1 MNRSPRPAIAPLTLR
16 HWTINSQEFVGG
28 SQRPAPAPS
37 YSENADGGQVQLL
50 ASKLARVKS
59 ALAHDAS

>member
-1 MNRSPRPAIAPLTLR
+1 MNRPPRPAMPQTLR

-28 SQRPAPAPS
+28 SERPAPAPS
-37 YSENADGGQVQLL
+37 FSETADGGQIQLL

-59 ALAHDAS
+59 ALAHHAS

>member
-1 MNRSPRPAIAPLTLR
+1 MPQTLR

-28 SQRPAPAPS
+28 LERPAPAPS
-37 YSENADGGQVQLL
+37 YSEKADGGQIQLL

-59 ALAHDAS
+59 ALAHHAG

>member
-1 MNRSPRPAIAPLTLR
+1 MNRSRSPAMPQTLR

-28 SQRPAPAPS
+28 SERPAPAPS
-37 YSENADGGQVQLL
+37 YSEKADGGQIQLL

-59 ALAHDAS
+59 ALAHHA

>member
-1 MNRSPRPAIAPLTLR
+1 MNRSHNPATAPLTLR

-28 SQRPAPAPS
+28 SERPAPAPS
-37 YSENADGGQVQLL
+37 YSEKGDGGQIQLL

-59 ALAHDAS
+59 ALAHLA

>member
-1 MNRSPRPAIAPLTLR
+1 MSSQPVHAIASQTLR

-37 YSENADGGQVQLL
+37 YSETVDGAQIQLL

-59 ALAHDAS
+59 ALAHHAS

>member
-1 MNRSPRPAIAPLTLR
+1 MKRPRPAIGLQTLR

-37 YSENADGGQVQLL
+37 YWEKADGGQVQLL
-50 ASKLARVKS
+50 ASKLAGVKS
-59 ALAHDAS
+59 ALARHAS

>member
-1 MNRSPRPAIAPLTLR
+1 MNRSHSPAAAPLTLR

-37 YSENADGGQVQLL
+37 YSEKADGGQIQLL

-59 ALAHDAS
+59 ALAPHA

>member
-1 MNRSPRPAIAPLTLR
+1 MTRPPRPAMPQTLR
-16 HWTINSQEFVGG
+16 HWTINTQEFVGG

-37 YSENADGGQVQLL
+37 YSETAEGGQIQLL

-59 ALAHDAS
+59 TLAPHAG